1 MKLAEA
7 LSLRTDVQKRLEQLK
22 ARLLRNATVQEGEMP
37 AEDPRT
43 LLAEYDALSVELTQF
58 IERINR
64 TNAVTQVA
72 GRTMTR
78 ALAERDVLK
87 QRQATYRDLAEAGT
101 VSRSI
106 VTRSEVRFKSVV
118 DVSAIQKRADTQA
131 KSLRELDTH
140 IQAVNWQAD
149 LQD

>member
-106 VTRSEVRFKSVV
+106 VTRSEVRFRSVV
-118 DVSAIQKRADTQA
+118 DVAAIQKQADALA
-131 KSLRELDTH
+131 KSLRELDAQ
-140 IQAVNWQAD
+140 IQEVNWRVN

>member
-78 ALAERDVLK
+78 ALAERDILK

-106 VTRSEVRFKSVV
+106 VTRSEVRFRSVV
-118 DVSAIQKRADTQA
+118 DVAAIQKQADALA
-131 KSLRELDTH
+131 KSLRELDAQ
-140 IQAVNWQAD
+140 IQEVNWRVN

>member
-22 ARLLRNATVQEGEMP
+22 TRLLRNATVQEGEIP
-37 AEDPRT
+37 AEDPNI
-43 LLAEYDALSVELTQF
+43 LLTEYDALSIELIQL

-72 GRTMTR
+72 GRTMTK

-87 QRQATYRDLAEAGT
+87 QQQATYRDLAEAGT